1 MFFWKDM
8 YEELLECG
16 IKKTTNSRTTLTI
29 NLSRHVTDLFAF
41 CYQAL
46 PVEGRFHKKLIQ
58 QQ

>member
-1 MFFWKDM
+1 MNVFWKDM

-16 IKKTTNSRTTLTI
+16 IKTI